1 MSAEPKENG
10 GSEGEH
16 FQKSPERARAPPP
29 PFTEH
34 PNTQFTN
41 VNQQPG
47 LRFGLRGGAQ
57 GQAPFLETASTVKGP
72 WDGDHLMER
81 DTGLASCPCPWHLS
95 QMPSRSDQ
103 TQETTQ
109 LVPRTL
115 YYPGVKSM
123 GEFRTSL
130 LGSF

>member
-81 DTGLASCPCPWHLS
+81 DTHWSSLLPLPLASVADAL
-95 QMPSRSDQ
+95 
-103 TQETTQ
+103 
-109 LVPRTL
+109 
-115 YYPGVKSM
+115 KK
-123 GEFRTSL
+123 
-130 LGSF
+130 